1 MLSRVRTGRLCAIA
15 SVGAAAVVILGAECA
30 IYAALTGEPL
40 SLVTAADGL
49 TRVVCG
55 LLRVCSA

>member
-1 MLSRVRTGRLCAIA
+1 MPSRVRMGRLCAT
-15 SVGAAAVVILGAECA
+15 AAAGVVAVVILGAECA

-40 SLVTAADGL
+40 SLLTAVDGL
-49 TRVVCG
+49 TRAVCG

>member
-1 MLSRVRTGRLCAIA
+1 MPPRVRMGRLCATA
-15 SVGAAAVVILGAECA
+15 AVGAAAIVILGAECA

-49 TRVVCG
+49 VRAVCG